1 FDQAAAAAL
10 ARSLALHS
18 ARKTFISALTVT
30 IRDATPLYFLMAPVT
45 VRVTAPWLTRLCN
58 FSYVRK
64 RSISSPP
71 LAAFRSRRLR
81 KMTSN
86 RPLNSNE
93 ALEESTAT
101 SSSVMLSGARR
112 EKVGLD
118 IIDYSR
124 DPGNSQLG
132 IRGQPPAHRGL
143 RPGGRSEVRG
153 QRRIEDGDSELT
165 LRLICNPQHNLSTR
179 V

>member
-1 FDQAAAAAL
+1 MPNQRSSGQKKSDQAAVAAL
-10 ARSLALHS
+10 ARSFSLHS
-18 ARKTFISALTVT
+18 SRKTFISPLTLT

-45 VRVTAPWLTRLCN
+45 VRVTAPRLTRLCN

-93 ALEESTAT
+93 ALEERTAT

-118 IIDYSR
+118 INNNSR
-124 DPGNSQLG
+124 SPGISQLG
-132 IRGQPPAHRGL
+132 RGR
-143 RPGGRSEVRG
+143 RSEIGG
-153 QRRIEDGDSELT
+153 QMPEIRSRKSAARFHSAADT
-165 LRLICNPQHNLSTR
+165 AAFTAYRK
-179 V
+179 